1 MIERLH
7 RRDHKVTLLI
17 ITKEGETIGQELL
30 EYTHHGVTKFE
41 GQGCYLKENKTM
53 LYTVVGADEVKVVHL
68 IRELDSHVFIN
79 IINSEGVTGN
89 FYQEPIE

>member
-1 MIERLH
+1 M
-7 RRDHKVTLLI
+7 
-17 ITKEGETIGQELL
+17 
-30 EYTHHGVTKFE
+30 TKFE

-53 LYTVVGADEVKVVHL
+53 LYTVVGADEVKDVVHL

-79 IINSEGVTGN
+79 IMNSEGVTGN